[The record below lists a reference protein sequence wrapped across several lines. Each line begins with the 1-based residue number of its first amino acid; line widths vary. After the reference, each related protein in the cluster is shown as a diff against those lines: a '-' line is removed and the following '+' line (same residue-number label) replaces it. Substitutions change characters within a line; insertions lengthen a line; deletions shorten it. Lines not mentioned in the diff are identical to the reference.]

1 MGSGGAR
8 LLPVD
13 DPLLAIAHRAGF
25 AGSDIGAAELFES
38 VEDIVEAVV
47 ALCDCPSDITGR
59 VFSSLDLIDEW
70 GLSVRGLDGL
80 ARV

>member
-1 MGSGGAR
+1 LIGDQ
-8 LLPVD
+8 LP
-13 DPLLAIAHRAGF
+13 
-25 AGSDIGAAELFES
+25 AEVFES

-47 ALCDCPSDITGR
+47 ALCDCRADITGR

-70 GLSVRGLDGL
+70 GLSVLGLDGL

>member
-1 MGSGGAR
+1 MLKG
-8 LLPVD
+8 LQ
-13 DPLLAIAHRAGF
+13 
-25 AGSDIGAAELFES
+25 S
-38 VEDIVEAVV
+38 VEEIVEAVT
-47 ALCDCPSDITGR
+47 ALCDCPADITGR